1 MHRLSGTAIIRV
13 YVGVAAM
20 LIVCA
25 LPKSGFSQDKRKS
38 PDRPKI
44 EISPDDKAEQDI
56 QRIKDPDERVDAI
69 IKFIAKYPDF
79 PFLRSISY
87 SMTKLISTNHSDP
100 AKVQALVEK
109 FQKGT
114 ESATPF
120 AQTEFAYEISLSL
133 EKNNVLVEAS
143 AEMAR
148 KGLELSSESDYIAN
162 EKMIFQKKKEDYQK
176 QKNPGRVPGVF
187 SVDEAKEEYRAEH
200 AVQIANLANIYRK
213 LGRNEDA
220 EKYYKQSFEI
230 DPSMEAA
237 VGLSEV
243 YENRGDRGDAIKYLS
258 DAALTGRLS
267 SEKLAHLTGLYKQVY
282 PGKSEKSLSDYLDD
296 LYRGRFHNPVSP
308 SKYVPDP
315 KRSTRVVLAE
325 VVTGAGCEPCTSV
338 DLAFDAALH
347 RYDATELAL
356 IVYHM
361 HAPTSDPLTNHSDEE
376 RIDFYGE
383 DSAPSVYLDGK
394 RVDVGEGLQTETP
407 RVFESLTHAVDA
419 RLAVTAG
426 ANLQVTAKLDGSR
439 VVVRVSGKELQS
451 PDAGRHLQIALVE
464 NEVSYSGEN
473 GFRFHPMVVRNV
485 AQSTKNESGF
495 PLPKAANFDVD
506 YSFDLDQI
514 VAANLKYYDEYITDL
529 KARTGISATFR
540 EKRDRIDAHKLSVV
554 AFVQDDSTKE
564 ILQSAEVAVPAV
576 DPKGTGE

>member
-1 MHRLSGTAIIRV
+1 MHTLSRTVFIRV
-13 YVGVAAM
+13 YVGVTAL

-25 LPKSGFSQDKRKS
+25 VPNTGFSQARPKS
-38 PDRPKI
+38 SEKPKI

-56 QRIKDPDERVDAI
+56 QRIKDPDERVNAI
-69 IKFIAKYPDF
+69 FKFMGEYPDF

-87 SMTKLISTNHSDP
+87 SMTKLISANHSDP
-100 AKVQALVEK
+100 ARVQALVEK

-120 AQTEFAYEISLSL
+120 ARTEFFYEISSSL
-133 EKNNVLVEAS
+133 AKNDVLVEAA

-148 KGLELSSESDYIAN
+148 NGLELSSGSDYIAN
-162 EKMIFQKKKEDYQK
+162 EKRIFQKKEDYQN
-176 QKNPGRVPGVF
+176 QKNPGRVPGTF

-220 EKYYKQSFEI
+220 EKYYKQSFEL
-230 DPSMEAA
+230 DPTMEAA

-243 YENRGDRGDAIKYLS
+243 YEDRRDPGDALKYLS

-267 SEKLAHLTGLYKQVY
+267 SEKLAHLTDLYIQVY
-282 PGKSEKSLSDYLDD
+282 PGKSEKGLRDYLDD
-296 LYRGRFHNPVSP
+296 LYRERFHNPVSP
-308 SKYVPDP
+308 SKYVADP

-361 HAPTSDPLTNHSDEE
+361 HAPTSDPLANHSDEE

-383 DSAPSVYLDGK
+383 DSAPSVYLDGT

-407 RVFESLTHAVDA
+407 RVFESLTHAVDS
-419 RLAVTAG
+419 RLAVAAG
-426 ANLQVTAKLDGSR
+426 ADLQVIAKLNGST
-439 VVVRVSGKELQS
+439 VDVRVSGKELQS

-485 AQSTKNESGF
+485 AQSTKDKSGF
-495 PLPKAANFDVD
+495 PLPKTVNFDVD

-514 VAANLKYYDEYITDL
+514 MAVNLKYYDEYITDL
-529 KARTGISATFR
+529 KARTGISAAFR
-540 EKRDRIDAHKLSVV
+540 EKRDRIDPHKLSVV

-576 DPKGTGE
+576 NPKGAGE

>member
-1 MHRLSGTAIIRV
+1 MHTLSRSVFIRV
-13 YVGVAAM
+13 YVGVAAL
-20 LIVCA
+20 LIVCTV
-25 LPKSGFSQDKRKS
+25 PHTGFSQARPKSSDK
-38 PDRPKI
+38 PKI

-69 IKFIAKYPDF
+69 IKFIAKYPEF

-87 SMTKLISTNHSDP
+87 SITKLITANHSDP
-100 AKVQALVEK
+100 AKVQELVEK

-114 ESATPF
+114 ETATPF
-120 AQTEFAYEISLSL
+120 ARTEFAYEISLSL
-133 EKNNVLVEAS
+133 AKNDVLVEAA
-143 AEMAR
+143 AETAR
-148 KGLELSSESDYIAN
+148 KGLELSNESDYIAN
-162 EKMIFQKKKEDYQK
+162 EKRIFQKKEDYQN

-200 AVQIANLANIYRK
+200 AVQIANLANIDRK
-213 LGRNEDA
+213 LGRNDDA
-220 EKYYKQSFEI
+220 EKYYKQSFEV
-230 DPSMEAA
+230 DPTMEAA

-243 YENRGDRGDAIKYLS
+243 YESRRDPGDALKYLS

-267 SEKLAHLTGLYKQVY
+267 SEKLAHLTDLYKQVY
-282 PGKSEKSLSDYLDD
+282 PGKSEKGLSDYLDD
-296 LYRGRFHNPVSP
+296 LYRERFHNPVSP
-308 SKYVPDP
+308 SKYIADP

-325 VVTGAGCEPCTSV
+325 VVTGAGCEPCLSV
-338 DLAFDAALH
+338 DLAFDAALR

-361 HAPTSDPLTNHSDEE
+361 HAPTSDPLANHSDEE

-407 RVFESLTHAVDA
+407 RVFNSLTHAVDA
-419 RLAVTAG
+419 RLAVA
-426 ANLQVTAKLDGSR
+426 AAADLQVTAKLNGST
-439 VVVRVSGKELQS
+439 VDVRVSGKELES
-451 PDAGRHLQIALVE
+451 PGAGRHLQIALVE
-464 NEVSYSGEN
+464 NDVSYSGEN

-485 AQSTKNESGF
+485 AQSTKDKSGF
-495 PLPKAANFDVD
+495 PLPKPANFDVD

-514 VAANLKYYDEYITDL
+514 IAANLKYYDEYITDL

-540 EKRDRIDAHKLSVV
+540 EKRVWIDAHKLSVV

-564 ILQSAEVAVPAV
+564 ILQSAKVAVAAV